1 MIGEYEGIAAVFA
14 LVLAAVSAALPVN
27 GWRGRLAHGLYTLVV
42 VVIVA
47 MIARE
52 VARNESRSSA
62 SIDGPAAG
70 EPLFRATPSEAPAPP
85 AESEAAPLPNPI
97 RAPETAPLP
106 SRSG

>member
-14 LVLAAVSAALPVN
+14 LVLAAVSAALPVS
-27 GWRGRLAHGLYTLVV
+27 GWRGRLAHGLFTLVV
-42 VVIVA
+42 VVVVA

-52 VARNESRSSA
+52 VARNESRASA
-62 SIDGPAAG
+62 SIEGPAAG
-70 EPLFRATPSEAPAPP
+70 EPLYRAAPSEAMAPP
-85 AESEAAPLPNPI
+85 SEDEAAPLPDPI